1 MQGLLL
7 LIFAK
12 YFHLPF
18 LRGVQTETTRTGLG
32 GYWVRPPL
40 SCIWHV
46 SPLKRARH
54 IRIVRRQK
62 RVLFYGVSPGATC
75 PPLCPFPSPLS
86 IDAHQRV

>member
-32 GYWVRPPL
+32 GYWVSPPL
-40 SCIWHV
+40 LYTFIITG
-46 SPLKRARH
+46 PKRALT
-54 IRIVRRQK
+54 ILDVSLLIKDIQLETEGLK
-62 RVLFYGVSPGATC
+62 TLVLLGHS
-75 PPLCPFPSPLS
+75 S
-86 IDAHQRV
+86 R